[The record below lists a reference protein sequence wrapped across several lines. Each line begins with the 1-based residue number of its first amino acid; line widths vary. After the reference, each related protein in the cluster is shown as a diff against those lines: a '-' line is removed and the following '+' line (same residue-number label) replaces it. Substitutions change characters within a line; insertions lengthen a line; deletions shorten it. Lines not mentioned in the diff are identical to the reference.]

1 MQKPSVGRIVHYYGE
16 NFKLGEQP
24 QAAII
29 TFVWSD
35 DLVNLC
41 AFSEE
46 GMPRPKQSVTLIQTE
61 PHTPTE
67 FYTPYCVWPPRV

>member
-46 GMPRPKQSVTLIQTE
+46 GMPRPKQSVMLIPIENYIAAE
-61 PHTPTE
+61 PYP
-67 FYTPYCVWPPRV
+67 PYCVWPPRV